1 MREWYAFSS
10 ITELT
15 EIWVQGNFHLF
26 EKLNSVIEKEWYA
39 PWYMHALLEEIIAG
53 IISWESLQDICF
65 DKSTFSKEI
74 YNLLN
79 LKKARVDEILSFIEL
94 KTKDIKQEIEACFDE
109 LQKIQDICDFEEEIV
124 EIHSLKESALIFIT
138 FPLSEEEADIFI
150 TEIGLPLYS
159 LKNLEN
165 LQVLSQ
171 ILSEY
176 NGEISIEIHPKLW
189 DGKSLLEQENASS
202 EIAGLNLL
210 HSKLVKRELWKL
222 EFFLDAYWTPSV
234 SSIKDIL
241 KICWQLYVLW
251 SPETTFDNEKEPIK
265 YEVLRLL
272 YQWYAEGHIQVFF
285 SDIVRFFAWE
295 LSIDEDYL
303 FSLVGETENGY
314 LQQIIEREF
323 FEFSKEELL
332 TFHDGWKPEESSI
345 WDEEEE
351 DIDTTFDK
359 FLYLLWWWEDFIIKW
374 SVYTSRLWT
383 YEKTWKSEEFSIME
397 EGAVAFKYPFFTN
410 TNFQKIKK
418 LNNKRNEYR
427 SSSHLLFSYQVNII
441 ETTKKDIWAKS
452 LPKENSEE
460 EEKKI
465 WTYKRENFKSLAK
478 LVKREKMARDQL
490 LQLTRFVSEL
500 YQKNFWIDEEEN
512 WKENSSREL
521 LLKMISER
529 EGNTDDI
536 LEFVDDI
543 FPVSE
548 LELPAICSQKNLE
561 IAFTH
566 LIFLMA
572 YTQKT
577 KLGFADEETTF
588 EELLSN
594 IFEPWVK
601 ELQMQLIDEID
612 EDKVT
617 EIVLEAP
624 IISRENYEKLLIVY
638 QMRERITKTMRRIH

>member
-15 EIWVQGNFHLF
+15 EIWVEGNFHLF
-26 EKLNSVIEKEWYA
+26 ETLNKVIEKGKYS
-39 PWYMHALLEEIIAG
+39 PWYMHTHLEEIATG
-53 IISWESLQDICF
+53 VALWESLQSIQF
-65 DKSTFSKEI
+65 DKSSFSKEI

-79 LKKARVDEILSFIEL
+79 LKKARVDEILGFIEL

-124 EIHSLKESALIFIT
+124 EIHSLKESVLIFIT

-159 LKNLEN
+159 LRNLEN

-210 HSKLVKRELWKL
+210 HSKLVKRELWRL
-222 EFFLDAYWTPSV
+222 ELFLDTYWIPSV
-234 SSIKDIL
+234 STIKDIL

-251 SPETTFDNEKEPIK
+251 SPETTFDKEKEPIN

-285 SDIVRFFAWE
+285 SDIVRFFALE
-295 LSIDEDYL
+295 LGIDEDYL

-323 FEFSKEELL
+323 FEFSKEEPL
-332 TFHDGWKPEESSI
+332 TFHDGWKSEESSV

-359 FLYLLWWWEDFIIKW
+359 FLYLLWWEEDFFIKW
-374 SVYTSRLWT
+374 NVHTSRLWID
-383 YEKTWKSEEFSIME
+383 EKTWKSEEFSIIE
-397 EGAVAFKYPFFTN
+397 NGVVAFKFPFFTN

-427 SSSHLLFSYQVNII
+427 NDSYLSFWYQVNII
-441 ETTKKDIWAKS
+441 ETTKKDIWTEF

-465 WTYKRENFKSLAK
+465 WTYKRENFESLAK
-478 LVKREKMARDQL
+478 LVKQEKTTRNQL
-490 LQLTRFVSEL
+490 LQLIHFVSEL
-500 YQKNFWIDEEEN
+500 YQKNFWIDEETN

-529 EGNTDDI
+529 EGNTNDI

-548 LELPAICSQKNLE
+548 LELPAICSQKELE
-561 IAFTH
+561 IYFTR
-566 LIFLMA
+566 LLFLMA

-577 KLGFADEETTF
+577 RLGFVDEEATF

-594 IFEPWVK
+594 VFELWVK
-601 ELQMQLIDEID
+601 ELQMWLIDEID

-617 EIVLEAP
+617 EIVLKAP

-638 QMRERITKTMRRIH
+638 QMRERITKTMRRVH

>member
-15 EIWVQGNFHLF
+15 EIWVEGNFHLF
-26 EKLNSVIEKEWYA
+26 ETLNNVIEKEWYT
-39 PWYMHALLEEIIAG
+39 PWYMHTLLEEIIAG
-53 IISWESLQDICF
+53 VISWESLQDICF
-65 DKSTFSKEI
+65 DKSTFSQEI

-124 EIHSLKESALIFIT
+124 EIHSLKESVLISIT

-189 DGKSLLEQENASS
+189 DGKSLLEQENTSS

-210 HSKLVKRELWKL
+210 HSKLVKRELWRL
-222 EFFLDAYWTPSV
+222 EFFLDTYWVPSV
-234 SSIKDIL
+234 STVKDIL
-241 KICWQLYVLW
+241 KICWQLYVLG
-251 SPETTFDNEKEPIK
+251 SPETTFDKEKEPIN

-285 SDIVRFFAWE
+285 SDIVRFFALE
-295 LSIDEDYL
+295 LGIDEDSL

-332 TFHDGWKPEESSI
+332 TFHDGWKSEESSI

-359 FLYLLWWWEDFIIKW
+359 FLYLLWWEEDFIIKW
-374 SVYTSRLWT
+374 SVYISRWWID
-383 YEKTWKSEEFSIME
+383 EKTWKSEEFSIME
-397 EGAVAFKYPFFTN
+397 NGAVAFKYPFFTN

-427 SSSHLLFSYQVNII
+427 NNSYLSFWYQVNII
-441 ETTKKDIWAKS
+441 ETTKKDIWTES
-452 LPKENSEE
+452 LQKENFEE

-465 WTYKRENFKSLAK
+465 WTYKRENYESLAK
-478 LVKREKMARDQL
+478 LVKQEKMTRDQL
-490 LQLTRFVSEL
+490 LQLIHFVSGL
-500 YQKNFWIDEEEN
+500 YQKNFWIDEETN

-529 EGNTDDI
+529 EGNTNDI

-548 LELPAICSQKNLE
+548 LELPAICSQKELE
-561 IAFTH
+561 VYFTR
-566 LIFLMA
+566 LLFLMA

-577 KLGFADEETTF
+577 KLGFVDEEATF
-588 EELLSN
+588 EELLSSV
-594 IFEPWVK
+594 FELWVK

-612 EDKVT
+612 EDKVI

-624 IISRENYEKLLIVY
+624 IISWKNYEKLLIVY
-638 QMRERITKTMRRIH
+638 QMRERITKTMQRVH